1 MYRRSKYSPSNFN
14 TIVKSRVAVRCVS
27 HLHFLRIAT
36 YYARAERKCRS
47 IFSRRLWKKK
57 KEESE
62 RKKKKIIATR
72 GKERDGARGCGVRA
86 RDRKAGGK
94 TAHAPSSSTWRIT
107 CCPLLKLPC
116 LHLPPLSLSPSPFS
130 YSSAS
135 ILVLRASHSTT
146 FNSGQPFGA
155 LGFLREPFRFSPPLS
170 SLAGGQY

>member
-1 MYRRSKYSPSNFN
+1 M
-14 TIVKSRVAVRCVS
+14 AVRCVS

-47 IFSRRLWKKK
+47 ILVDGSGKK

-62 RKKKKIIATR
+62 RKKKKKKIIATR

-116 LHLPPLSLSPSPFS
+116 LHLPPHSPSPFS

-146 FNSGQPFGA
+146 FNSGQPFGV

-170 SLAGGQY
+170 SLRWRTILSS